1 VLAVLDL
8 ADIRGKILQ
17 RLALSSTPLNFPIT
31 LSPNAPTGKDIGR
44 DSGKD
49 KKKDKEAVAA
59 GKEVVMFTNT
69 GDLLQECVAT
79 YERAYTYFRSV
90 GDDRGIGRTVAR
102 IAEAY
107 LARVFAPVALLGLPY
122 EEVARLPFFRVSAL
136 AADKS
141 LEKLVLAPVP
151 APAPDPTRPPSDRPS
166 STGSHKTP
174 TDFCILSSCGR
185 VAV

>member
-1 VLAVLDL
+1 
-8 ADIRGKILQ
+8 
-17 RLALSSTPLNFPIT
+17 
-31 LSPNAPTGKDIGR
+31 
-44 DSGKD
+44 
-49 KKKDKEAVAA
+49 
-59 GKEVVMFTNT
+59 MFTNT

-90 GDDRGIGRTVAR
+90 GDDRGISRTVAR

-151 APAPDPTRPPSDRPS
+151 APDPTRPPSDRPS

-174 TDFCILSSCGR
+174 TDFCILSRCGR
-185 VAV
+185 VTVAVWRCGLTSETSRWRRSSSRRSWR